1 MTQAMRHP
9 RVNCCVIGCRRGSTK
24 WPVPYELLCGEHYR
38 MADKALRMKRAR
50 VRRKLAK
57 LGELDTVAG
66 QSLTER
72 AARIDSLFWVRIKR
86 QATERSLG
94 ISA

>member
-1 MTQAMRHP
+1 MNSHPRYP
-9 RVNCCVIGCRRGSTK
+9 RVNCCVPFCKRGSTK
-24 WPVPYELLCGEHYR
+24 WPVPYELLCGDHYR

-57 LGELDTVAG
+57 LGEFDTMNFRCL
-66 QSLTER
+66 SDR
-72 AARIDSLFWVRIKR
+72 AARIDGLFWSKIRR
-86 QATERSLG
+86 QATERALG